1 MANAVA
7 AARSKTKRQGERNC
21 VINSSPSWIGKPIE
35 RSEVEPEMHDVAVG
49 DDIVPAFQA
58 QPTGIACTSLPAESH
73 IIIISDGLGTNEAA
87 FEVGVDNSGG
97 FRGAGPLGHRPGARL
112 LGADGEVG

>member
-35 RSEVEPEMHDVAVG
+35 RSEVEPEMNDVAVG
-49 DDIVPAFQA
+49 DAIVPV
-58 QPTGIACTSLPAESH
+58 SPAKAPSSSGPSPPPQSH
-73 IIIISDGLGTNEAA
+73 IVIISDGLGPDEAT
-87 FEVGVDNSGG
+87 FEIGVDNSRRFG
-97 FRGAGPLGHRPGARL
+97 RAG
-112 LGADGEVG
+112 